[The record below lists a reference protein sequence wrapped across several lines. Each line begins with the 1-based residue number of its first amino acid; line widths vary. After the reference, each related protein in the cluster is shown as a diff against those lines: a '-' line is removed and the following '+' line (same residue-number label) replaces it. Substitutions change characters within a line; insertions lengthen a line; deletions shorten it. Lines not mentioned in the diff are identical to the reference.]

1 MSKKETKRQQ
11 IRSAAYACFREH
23 GYPLTTVDMICRSA
37 GISKGSFYWT
47 FSSKQEVF
55 VDILHTWTDEVMDE
69 IHEQFRAAGRSDD
82 YVAAITAALERELH
96 RGRAIVPI
104 WIEFAAQAPREPEV
118 QAALSRFYS
127 RVRAAVTEML
137 RPILGSALSE
147 DELRAVAAAVFATF
161 TGLVMQD
168 LADPQQNAE
177 SMMSRFMD
185 ALALWNRH
193 TIRSGGEDA

>member
-1 MSKKETKRQQ
+1 MTPKETKRQE
-11 IRSAAYACFREH
+11 IRRSAYSCFREH
-23 GYPLTTVDMICRSA
+23 GYPLTTVDMICKTA

-55 VDILHTWTDEVMDE
+55 VDILTTWTDEVMDE

-82 YVAAITAALERELH
+82 YVAAITHALERELR

-118 QAALSRFYS
+118 QAALSRFYA
-127 RVRAAVTEML
+127 RIRTAVAEML
-137 RPILGSALSE
+137 RPILGEALAE
-147 DELRAVAAAVFATF
+147 DELAAVAAAVFATF

-168 LADPQQNAE
+168 LADPQEDAD
-177 SMMSRFMD
+177 SMMARFMG
-185 ALALWNRH
+185 ALDLWTRH
-193 TIRSGGEDA
+193 TVRRAAKDA